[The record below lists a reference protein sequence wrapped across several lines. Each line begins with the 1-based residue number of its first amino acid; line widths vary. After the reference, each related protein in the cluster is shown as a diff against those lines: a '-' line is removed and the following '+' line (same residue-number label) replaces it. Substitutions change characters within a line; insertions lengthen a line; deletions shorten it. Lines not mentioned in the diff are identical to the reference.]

1 MTISGIL
8 ELKDTP
14 PLFDNGRHRVIFR
27 HPQNPDLI
35 VKIVRHRWA
44 ERYGRYNAFKK
55 RFKQLR
61 ENVYNI
67 YEFLETMRLNFDTN
81 LKTPHVLTTLGIVR
95 TDLGWGM
102 VCEIEKDKD
111 GSPARTIND
120 IGADI
125 KHYVPELKAL
135 SDWAE
140 TSPVVLTSF
149 HADNLVLSWRDDHY
163 EFVMIDGLGERN
175 ILRLR
180 TYIRSLNR
188 KENMKRL
195 HKMLNDLHLY
205 NEVLGK

>member
-27 HPQNPDLI
+27 HPQNPDLV

-44 ERYGRYNAFKK
+44 ERYERYNAFKK

-67 YEFLETMRLNFDTN
+67 YEFLETMRLSSDTN

-102 VCEIEKDKD
+102 VCEIEKDRD
-111 GSPARTIND
+111 GSPAKTIND
-120 IGADI
+120 IGDDI
-125 KHYVPELKAL
+125 KH
-135 SDWAE
+135 
-140 TSPVVLTSF
+140 
-149 HADNLVLSWRDDHY
+149 
-163 EFVMIDGLGERN
+163 
-175 ILRLR
+175 
-180 TYIRSLNR
+180 
-188 KENMKRL
+188 
-195 HKMLNDLHLY
+195 
-205 NEVLGK
+205 

>member
-44 ERYGRYNAFKK
+44 ERYERYNALKK

-111 GSPARTIND
+111 GSPARTIKD
-120 IGADI
+120 IGDDI
-125 KHYVPELKAL
+125 KHYVAELKVL

-140 TSPVVLTSF
+140 SSPVVLTSF

-175 ILRLR
+175 ILHLR

>member
-120 IGADI
+120 IGGDI

-149 HADNLVLSWRDDHY
+149 HADNLVLSWRDNHY

-175 ILRLR
+175 ILHLR

>member
-44 ERYGRYNAFKK
+44 ERYERYNALKK

-111 GSPARTIND
+111 GSPARTIKD
-120 IGADI
+120 IGDDI
-125 KHYVPELKAL
+125 KHYVAELKVL

-140 TSPVVLTSF
+140 SSPVVLTSF